1 MTAKTTRC
9 LPFCLAIVFIAI
21 APAAWAYNPADLKKL
36 TATNK
41 CIGCDL
47 SGADLS
53 RKQLA
58 NADLQAANLV
68 GANLSGTN
76 LTGAKLGGA
85 NLTGANL
92 NRTNLTG
99 AVLQAASLI
108 DVNFANTNLTRTDL
122 SYANL
127 VNTNFSSAIVNN
139 TDLAGANLAL
149 ADLTGVNLQSMSLTS
164 ANLVGAKGVNSGSPN
179 RNNNYETVP
188 SQESAPGDIRQRKI
202 PAPITPS
209 VDESAPTIRNRPRV
223 YRIPPGL
230 GSPQRLVPGGTRNST
245 PTNLGTE

>member
-1 MTAKTTRC
+1 MNRRLSFYCALSC
-9 LPFCLAIVFIAI
+9 LLAI
-21 APAAWAYNPADLKKL
+21 APAANAYNPADLKTL
-36 TATNK
+36 IATNK

-53 RKQLA
+53 RKKLA

-68 GANLSGTN
+68 GANLSAAN

-92 NRTNLTG
+92 TKTNLTG

-108 DVNFANTNLTRTDL
+108 DVNFTNTNLTRTDL

-127 VNTNFSSAIVNN
+127 VNTNFSKAVLSN

-149 ADLTGVNLQSMSLTS
+149 ADFTGANLSTTSLER
-164 ANLVGAKGVNSGSPN
+164 ANLVGAKGVTSTSP
-179 RNNNYETVP
+179 T
-188 SQESAPGDIRQRKI
+188 RKLDT
-202 PAPITPS
+202 PAPSNAPIKPNSTTTFPN

-223 YRIPPGL
+223 YRIPAGL
-230 GSPQRLVPGGTRNST
+230 GSPNRTVPGGTRNSA
-245 PTNLGTE
+245 PVNSGAE